1 MLSINIWDLLWTFVN
16 FFLLYFVLKTLLY
29 KPIVR
34 FMDERR
40 TRIEAGLEEERK
52 LREAM
57 EANAQAL
64 LEKKEQCRL
73 EAKRILDAAQAED
86 SAQREAQSAQLK
98 QELLLKREE
107 LRQDVRQQQAQDA
120 ERFNAQEAELAA
132 VLADRLLKA
141 GG

>member
-1 MLSINIWDLLWTFVN
+1 MLSINIWDFLWTVVD

-98 QELLLKREE
+98 QT
-107 LRQDVRQQQAQDA
+107 QDA